1 MGKIGTS
8 PVVRWL
14 RIHLP
19 MLPVQVPRV
28 PVLVC
33 ALSSHC
39 GQLPWCTETAEL
51 TDLSQWKISRAAT
64 KTQGSQKTNK
74 IKANKKKETGKIHE
88 PKFYWRGY
96 PDGKKKRKKACEKM
110 FSVISHQV
118 NAKENHNAVSLHTY
132 QKGRVKWKS
141 FSRVRLCHP
150 MDYTVHGI
158 LQARILEWV
167 TFPFPRGSFQP
178 RDRTQVSWTA
188 GRFFTS
194 WATAGKKVAQGS
206 SVVTEELSVFIVVVV
221 TWN

>member
-1 MGKIGTS
+1 
-8 PVVRWL
+8 
-14 RIHLP
+14 
-19 MLPVQVPRV
+19 
-28 PVLVC
+28 
-33 ALSSHC
+33 
-39 GQLPWCTETAEL
+39 
-51 TDLSQWKISRAAT
+51 
-64 KTQGSQKTNK
+64 
-74 IKANKKKETGKIHE
+74 
-88 PKFYWRGY
+88 
-96 PDGKKKRKKACEKM
+96 M

-141 FSRVRLCHP
+141 FSRVWLCHP

-221 TWN
+221 TWNYTFFMIQLHEATHTHIYTPHTNWLHLLLVKSIKLYDSYQC